1 MLLDVCGR
9 RKRPGPYIS
18 KSNVDMNNFRDV
30 FVLLTPFFAVE
41 KVDYKSDCYKY
52 NFGNKT

>member
-9 RKRPGPYIS
+9 RKRPRPYIS
-18 KSNVDMNNFRDV
+18 KGNVDMNNFRDV

-41 KVDYKSDCYKY
+41 KVDYKIDCYKY